1 MLPLRSLLFVPAS
14 RPDRFA
20 KALAAGADLVCA
32 DLEDAVAPADKPAA
46 RDAAL
51 AFLREAAGRPGRA
64 VRINGLRSPEG
75 IADLAAIAALG
86 PGAGAGALLLPK
98 AEHAEEI
105 AILDSVLTAA
115 GSALALIPLIESAR
129 GIRNAA
135 RIAAAS
141 PRVAALFLGG
151 VDLAAELGVA
161 PDATGLAAARG
172 LLVLAARGAGVGL
185 IDVPSLD
192 LRDPDSAGREALA
205 ARRLGFTAKAVLHP
219 AQVAAVNAA
228 FTPTEAEVAEALRY
242 ERAFA
247 EAKGGVATL
256 DGKLV
261 EKPVVARMRQVL
273 AAARAAG
280 LPVPD

>member
-32 DLEDAVAPADKPAA
+32 DLEDAVAPADKAAA

-51 AFLREAAGRPGRA
+51 AFLRDAAGAPGRA
-64 VRINGLRSPEG
+64 VRINGLRTPEG
-75 IADLAAIAALG
+75 ISDLAAIVALG
-86 PGAGAGALLLPK
+86 AATGALLLPK
-98 AEHAEEI
+98 AEHAEEV
-105 AILDSVLTAA
+105 AILDAVLSAA
-115 GSALALIPLIESAR
+115 GSALSLVPLIESAR
-129 GIRNAA
+129 GLRNATD
-135 RIAAAS
+135 IAAAS

-161 PDATGLAAARG
+161 PDATGLATARG

-185 IDVPSLD
+185 IDVPALD
-192 LRDPDSAGREALA
+192 VRDPEAGGREALA
-205 ARRLGFTAKAVLHP
+205 AKRLGFTAKAVLHP
-219 AQVAAVNAA
+219 AQVPAVNAA
-228 FTPTEAEVAEALRY
+228 FTPTEAEIAEAVRY
-242 ERAFA
+242 VRAFA
-247 EAKGGVATL
+247 GAKGGVASL

-261 EKPVVARMRQVL
+261 EKPIIARMRQVL

>member
-32 DLEDAVAPADKPAA
+32 DLEDAVAPADKAAA
-46 RDAAL
+46 RDAAIG
-51 AFLREAAGRPGRA
+51 FLRDAGGAPARA
-64 VRINGLRSPEG
+64 VRMNGLRTPEG
-75 IADLAAIAALG
+75 LADLAAVAALG
-86 PGAGAGALLLPK
+86 GASGALLLPK

-105 AILDSVLTAA
+105 AILDALLTAS
-115 GSALALIPLIESAR
+115 GSGLSLIPLIESAR

-135 RIAAAS
+135 DIAAAS

-161 PDATGLAAARG
+161 PDATGLATARG

-185 IDVPSLD
+185 IDVPSLE
-192 LRDPDSAGREALA
+192 LRDPEAAGREALA
-205 ARRLGFTAKAVLHP
+205 AKRLGFTAKAVLHP

-228 FTPTEAEVAEALRY
+228 FTPSQAEVTEALRY
-242 ERAFA
+242 VRAFA

-261 EKPVVARMRQVL
+261 EKPVIKRMEQVI
-273 AAARAAG
+273 ASARAAG
-280 LPVPD
+280 LAIPD

>member
-32 DLEDAVAPADKPAA
+32 DLEDAVAPPDKAAA
-46 RDAAL
+46 REAAL
-51 AFLREAAGRPGRA
+51 AFLRDGPPAPLRA
-64 VRINGLRSPEG
+64 VRMNGLRTPEG
-75 IADLAAIAALG
+75 IADLAAIAGLG
-86 PGAGAGALLLPK
+86 AATGALLLPK

-105 AILDSVLTAA
+105 AILDAVLSAS
-115 GSALALIPLIESAR
+115 GSALSLIPLIESAR

-135 RIAAAS
+135 DIAAS

-161 PDATGLAAARG
+161 PDATGLGTARG

-192 LRDPDSAGREALA
+192 VRDADAGGRDALL

-228 FTPTEAEVAEALRY
+228 FTPTEAEIAEAARY
-242 ERAFA
+242 LRAFA
-247 EAKGGVATL
+247 DARGGVATL

-261 EKPVVARMRQVL
+261 EKPVIKRMEQVI

-280 LPVPD
+280 LSVPD

>member
-1 MLPLRSLLFVPAS
+1 MLLRSLLFVPAS

-32 DLEDAVAPADKPAA
+32 DIEDAVAPPDKPAA
-46 RDAAL
+46 RAAAL
-51 AFLREAAGRPGRA
+51 AFLREAAPAQPRA
-64 VRINGLRSPEG
+64 VRMNGLRTPEG
-75 IADLAAIAALG
+75 IADLAAIAGLG
-86 PGAGAGALLLPK
+86 AANGVLLLPK
-98 AEHAEEI
+98 AEHREEI
-105 AILDSVLTAA
+105 AILDAVLSAS
-115 GSALALIPLIESAR
+115 GSTLSLIPLIESAR
-129 GIRNAA
+129 GIHNAPG
-135 RIAAAS
+135 IAAS

-161 PDATGLAAARG
+161 PDATGLGTARG

-192 LRDPDSAGREALA
+192 VRDAEAGGRDALA

-228 FTPTEAEVAEALRY
+228 FTPTAAEIAEAARY
-242 ERAFA
+242 LRAFA
-247 EAKGGVATL
+247 DAKGGVATL

-261 EKPVVARMRQVL
+261 EKPVIKRMEQVI

-280 LPVPD
+280 LSVPD

>member
-32 DLEDAVAPADKPAA
+32 DIEDAVAPADKPAA
-46 RDAAL
+46 REAAL
-51 AFLREAAGRPGRA
+51 GFLREGQGGRA
-64 VRINGLRSPEG
+64 VRMNGLRTPEG
-75 IADLAAIAALG
+75 IVDLAAIAALG
-86 PGAGAGALLLPK
+86 AAAGALLLPK
-98 AEHAEEI
+98 AEHPEEI
-105 AILDSVLTAA
+105 AILDAVLSAS
-115 GSALALIPLIESAR
+115 GSRLLLIPLIESAR

-135 RIAAAS
+135 GIAAAS

-161 PDATGLAAARG
+161 PDAAGLATARG

-185 IDVPSLD
+185 IDVPSLE
-192 LRDPDSAGREALA
+192 LRDPEAGGRDALIA
-205 ARRLGFTAKAVLHP
+205 KRLGFTAKAVLHP

-228 FTPTEAEVAEALRY
+228 FTPTEAEVAEAARY
-242 ERAFA
+242 LRAFA

-256 DGKLV
+256 DGRLV
-261 EKPVVARMRQVL
+261 EKPVVKRMEQVI
-273 AAARAAG
+273 ASARAAG
-280 LPVPD
+280 LAIPD

>member
-46 RDAAL
+46 REAAL
-51 AFLREAAGRPGRA
+51 AFLRDAVGAPARA
-64 VRINGLRSPEG
+64 VRINGLRTAEG
-75 IADLAAIAALG
+75 IADLAAVTALG
-86 PGAGAGALLLPK
+86 AATGALLLPK
-98 AEHAEEI
+98 TEHPEEV
-105 AILDSVLTAA
+105 AILDAVLTAA
-115 GSALALIPLIESAR
+115 GSALSVVPLIESAR

-135 RIAAAS
+135 DIAAAS
-141 PRVAALFLGG
+141 PRVVALFLGG

-161 PDATGLAAARG
+161 PDATGLATARG

-185 IDVPSLD
+185 IDVPALD
-192 LRDPDSAGREALA
+192 VRDPEAGGREALTA
-205 ARRLGFTAKAVLHP
+205 KRLGFTAKAVLHP
-219 AQVAAVNAA
+219 AQVPAVNAA
-228 FTPTEAEVAEALRY
+228 FTPTEAEIAEAVRY
-242 ERAFA
+242 VRAFA

-261 EKPVVARMRQVL
+261 EKPVIARMRQVL

>member
-32 DLEDAVAPADKPAA
+32 DLEDAVAPAGKPAA

-51 AFLREAAGRPGRA
+51 GFLRDAGGAAVRA
-64 VRINGLRSPEG
+64 VRMNGLRTPEG
-75 IADLAAIAALG
+75 IADLAAIAGLG
-86 PGAGAGALLLPK
+86 DVAGALLLPK

-105 AILDSVLTAA
+105 SIVDAVL
-115 GSALALIPLIESAR
+115 SASRCGLALIPLIESAR

-135 RIAAAS
+135 HIAAAS
-141 PRVAALFLGG
+141 PRVSALFLGG

-161 PDATGLAAARG
+161 PDATGLATARG

-192 LRDPDSAGREALA
+192 VRDPEAGGRDALA
-205 ARRLGFTAKAVLHP
+205 AKRLGFTAKAVLHP
-219 AQVAAVNAA
+219 AQVAPVNAA
-228 FTPTEAEVAEALRY
+228 FTPSEAEVAEAMRC
-242 ERAFA
+242 RHAFA

-261 EKPVVARMRQVL
+261 EKPVVKRMEQVL
-273 AAARAAG
+273 ASARAAG
-280 LPVPD
+280 LAIPE

>member
-1 MLPLRSLLFVPAS
+1 MMPLRSLLFVPAS

-32 DLEDAVAPADKPAA
+32 DLEDAVAPADKRAA
-46 RDAAL
+46 REAAL
-51 AFLREAAGRPGRA
+51 AFLREAGGAPGRA
-64 VRINGLRSPEG
+64 VRINGLRTPEG
-75 IADLAAIAALG
+75 IADLAAVAALG
-86 PGAGAGALLLPK
+86 AATGALLLPK

-105 AILDSVLTAA
+105 AILDAVLTAS
-115 GSALALIPLIESAR
+115 GSALSLVPLIESAR

-135 RIAAAS
+135 EIAAAS

-161 PDATGLAAARG
+161 PDATGLATARG

-192 LRDPDSAGREALA
+192 VRDPEAGGREALA
-205 ARRLGFTAKAVLHP
+205 AKRLGFTAKAVLHP
-219 AQVAAVNAA
+219 SQVSAVNAA
-228 FTPTEAEVAEALRY
+228 FTPTEAEIAEALRY
-242 ERAFA
+242 VRAFA

-261 EKPVVARMRQVL
+261 EKPVIARMRQVL

>member
-20 KALAAGADLVCA
+20 KALAADADVVCA
-32 DLEDAVAPADKPAA
+32 DLEDAVAPQDKAAA
-46 RDAAL
+46 RGAAI
-51 AFLREAAGRPGRA
+51 AFLRDADGPPTRA
-64 VRINGLRSPEG
+64 LRMNGLRTPEG
-75 IADLAAIAALG
+75 IADLAAIAAVLG
-86 PGAGAGALLLPK
+86 ASGALLVPK

-105 AILDSVLTAA
+105 AIIDAVLTAS
-115 GSALALIPLIESAR
+115 GSGLSLIPLIESAR
-129 GIRNAA
+129 GLRNADG
-135 RIAAAS
+135 IAKAS

-161 PDATGLAAARG
+161 PDAVGLGTARG

-192 LRDPDSAGREALA
+192 IRDAEAGGRDALA

-219 AQVAAVNAA
+219 AQVSAVNAA
-228 FTPTEAEVAEALRY
+228 FTPTEAEVAEAARY
-242 ERAFA
+242 LRAFA
-247 EAKGGVATL
+247 DAKGGVATL

-261 EKPVVARMRQVL
+261 EKPVIKRMEHVI
-273 AAARAAG
+273 ASARAAG
-280 LPVPD
+280 LATPD

>member
-20 KALAAGADLVCA
+20 KALAAGADLVCV

-46 RDAAL
+46 REAALSFLRDAA
-51 AFLREAAGRPGRA
+51 GGPGRA
-64 VRINGLRSPEG
+64 VRINGLRTPEG
-75 IADLAAIAALG
+75 IADLAAVAALG
-86 PGAGAGALLLPK
+86 AATGALLLPK
-98 AEHAEEI
+98 AEHAEEV
-105 AILDSVLTAA
+105 AILDAVLTAA
-115 GSALALIPLIESAR
+115 GSALSLVPLIESAR
-129 GIRNAA
+129 GLRNAA
-135 RIAAAS
+135 EIAAAS
-141 PRVAALFLGG
+141 PRVVALLLGG

-161 PDATGLAAARG
+161 PDATGLATARG

-185 IDVPSLD
+185 IDVPALD
-192 LRDPDSAGREALA
+192 VRDPEAGGREALA
-205 ARRLGFTAKAVLHP
+205 AKRLGFTAKAVLHP
-219 AQVAAVNAA
+219 AQVPAVNAA
-228 FTPTEAEVAEALRY
+228 FTPTDAEIAEALRY
-242 ERAFA
+242 VRAFA

-261 EKPVVARMRQVL
+261 EKPVIARMRQVL

>member
-32 DLEDAVAPADKPAA
+32 DIEDAVAPADKPAA
-46 RDAAL
+46 RAAAM
-51 AFLREAAGRPGRA
+51 AFLRDADGGAGRA
-64 VRINGLRSPEG
+64 VRMNGLRTAEG
-75 IADLAAIAALG
+75 IADLAAISALG
-86 PGAGAGALLLPK
+86 DATGALLLPK

-105 AILDSVLTAA
+105 AILDAVLTAS
-115 GSALALIPLIESAR
+115 GSRLSLIPLIESAR

-135 RIAAAS
+135 DVAAAS

-161 PDATGLAAARG
+161 PDATGLATARG

-192 LRDPDSAGREALA
+192 VRDAEAGGRDALV

-219 AQVAAVNAA
+219 AQVASVNAA
-228 FTPTEAEVAEALRY
+228 FTPTEAELAEATRY
-242 ERAFA
+242 VRAFSD
-247 EAKGGVATL
+247 AKGGVATL

-261 EKPVVARMRQVL
+261 EKPVVKRMEQVI
-273 AAARAAG
+273 ASARAAG
-280 LPVPD
+280 LAIPD

>member
-32 DLEDAVAPADKPAA
+32 DLEDAVAPADKAAA

-51 AFLREAAGRPGRA
+51 AFLCDAEGGPGRA
-64 VRINGLRSPEG
+64 VRINGLRTPEG
-75 IADLAAIAALG
+75 IADLAAVLALG
-86 PGAGAGALLLPK
+86 AATGALLLPK

-105 AILDSVLTAA
+105 AILDAVLTAA
-115 GSALALIPLIESAR
+115 GSALSLVPLIESAR

-135 RIAAAS
+135 DIAAAS

-161 PDATGLAAARG
+161 PDATGLATARG

-185 IDVPSLD
+185 IDVPALD
-192 LRDPDSAGREALA
+192 VRDPEAGGREALA
-205 ARRLGFTAKAVLHP
+205 AKRLGFTAKAVLHP
-219 AQVAAVNAA
+219 AQVPAVNAA
-228 FTPTEAEVAEALRY
+228 FTPTEAEIAEAVRY
-242 ERAFA
+242 VRAFA

-261 EKPVVARMRQVL
+261 EKPVIARMRQVL

>member
-32 DLEDAVAPADKPAA
+32 DIEDAVAPADKPAA
-46 RDAAL
+46 REAAL
-51 AFLREAAGRPGRA
+51 GFLREGHDGRA
-64 VRINGLRSPEG
+64 VRMNGLRTPEG

-86 PGAGAGALLLPK
+86 AAAGALLLPK

-105 AILDSVLTAA
+105 AILDAVLSAS
-115 GSALALIPLIESAR
+115 GSRLSLIPLIESAR

-135 RIAAAS
+135 EIAAAS

-161 PDATGLAAARG
+161 PDAAGLATARG

-185 IDVPSLD
+185 IDVPSLE
-192 LRDPDSAGREALA
+192 LRDPEAGGRDALIA
-205 ARRLGFTAKAVLHP
+205 KHLGFTAKAVLHP

-228 FTPTEAEVAEALRY
+228 FTPTEAEVAEAARY
-242 ERAFA
+242 LRAFA

-256 DGKLV
+256 DGRLV
-261 EKPVVARMRQVL
+261 EKPVVKRMEQVI
-273 AAARAAG
+273 ASARAAG
-280 LPVPD
+280 LAIPD

>member
-1 MLPLRSLLFVPAS
+1 MLPPRSLLFVPAS
-14 RPDRFA
+14 RPDRFG

-32 DLEDAVAPADKPAA
+32 DLEDAVAPADKAAA

-51 AFLREAAGRPGRA
+51 GFLREAKGAVARA
-64 VRINGLRSPEG
+64 VRMNGLRTPEG
-75 IADLAAIAALG
+75 IADLAAMAAR
-86 PGAGAGALLLPK
+86 GAATGTLLLPK
-98 AEHAEEI
+98 AEHAEEV
-105 AILDSVLTAA
+105 AILDSVLAA
-115 GSALALIPLIESAR
+115 SGSRLSLIPLIETAR

-135 RIAAAS
+135 AIAAAS

-161 PDATGLAAARG
+161 PDATGLATARG

-185 IDVPSLD
+185 IDVPCLE
-192 LRDPDSAGREALA
+192 LRDAEAAGREAVA
-205 ARRLGFTAKAVLHP
+205 ARRLGFTGKAVLHP

-228 FTPTEAEVAEALRY
+228 FTPTAAELAEAARCL
-242 ERAFA
+242 RAFA

-261 EKPVVARMRQVL
+261 EKPVARRMEQVI
-273 AAARAAG
+273 ARARAAG
-280 LPVPD
+280 LPIPE

>member
-32 DLEDAVAPADKPAA
+32 DLEDAVAPGDKPAA
-46 RDAAL
+46 REAAL
-51 AFLREAAGRPGRA
+51 GFLREAAGAAARA
-64 VRINGLRSPEG
+64 VRMNGLRTPEG
-75 IADLAAIAALG
+75 IADLAAIAGLG
-86 PGAGAGALLLPK
+86 DVAGALLLPK

-105 AILDSVLTAA
+105 AILDAVLSAS
-115 GSALALIPLIESAR
+115 GSALSLIPLIESAR

-135 RIAAAS
+135 EIAAAS

-161 PDATGLAAARG
+161 PDAAGLATARG

-185 IDVPSLD
+185 IDVPSLE
-192 LRDPDSAGREALA
+192 LRDPEAGGRDALIA
-205 ARRLGFTAKAVLHP
+205 KHLGFTAKAVLHP

-228 FTPTEAEVAEALRY
+228 FTPTEAEVAEAARY
-242 ERAFA
+242 LRAFA

-256 DGKLV
+256 DGRLV
-261 EKPVVARMRQVL
+261 EKPVVKRMEQVI
-273 AAARAAG
+273 ASARAAG
-280 LPVPD
+280 LAIPD